1 MQCNAMQYDT
11 INNYRDIIQH
21 TSTDIL
27 SYYTHITL
35 PVCIIMIMIMVDTL
49 MISILEQNDM
59 HVLIIGSDSA
69 ANKRTVQRAL

>member
-1 MQCNAMQYDT
+1 MQYDT

-35 PVCIIMIMIMVDTL
+35 PVCIIMIMVDTL

-69 ANKRTVQRAL
+69 ANNRTVQRVL